1 MSQKTDTSL
10 RDLSDLSASAAMDS
24 DTATIPV
31 AATSTSANLKL
42 APGLYKVALR
52 GADATC
58 HVFLEFGADNTV
70 AIAADP
76 SDTANNGDASAIAN
90 GIPSFRGDEIERIRV
105 DAAKPWV
112 AYKLSAGAAAAKL
125 VFTKVV

>member
-1 MSQKTDTSL
+1 MSQKTDVTL
-10 RDLSDLSASAAMDS
+10 RDLSELSAAASMDS

-31 AATSTSANLKL
+31 AATSASANLKL

-58 HVFLEFGADNTV
+58 HVFLEYGVDDTV
-70 AIAADP
+70 TIAADP

-90 GIPSFRGDEIERIRV
+90 GMLSFRGDEIERIRV

-112 AYKLSAGAAAAKL
+112 AYKLSTGATDAKL